1 MLNFDK
7 EVVPTI
13 GRIGIDVN
21 MVQCLHQKV
30 EICSKEYGAMNGVQ
44 GHPWKK
50 LVDTKITTNS
60 D

>member
-44 GHPWKK
+44 GHP
-50 LVDTKITTNS
+50 
-60 D
+60 

>member
-21 MVQCLHQKV
+21 MVQCLQQKV
-30 EICSKEYGAMNGVQ
+30 VICSKDYEAMNGAQ
-44 GHPWKK
+44 GHP
-50 LVDTKITTNS
+50 
-60 D
+60 